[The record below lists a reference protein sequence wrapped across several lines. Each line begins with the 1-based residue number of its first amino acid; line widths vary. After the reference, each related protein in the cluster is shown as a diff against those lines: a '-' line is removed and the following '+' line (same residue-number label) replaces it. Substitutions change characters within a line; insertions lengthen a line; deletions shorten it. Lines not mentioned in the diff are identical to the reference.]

1 MRKVAMTSALTSK
14 VADMVVLEDLT
25 FEAPKTKEAVKML
38 NAFEAKKTLIISLYW
53 MK

>member
-25 FEAPKTKEAVKML
+25 FEAQKLRKQLKC
-38 NAFEAKKTLIISLYW
+38 
-53 MK
+53 